1 MWFIILKATKNQDFT
16 LSLKDTVSEKPQEA
30 WGRGLGGGGVQ
41 TEVKRKIGGV
51 MKPDYK
57 TAKDTLINLWWVV
70 CHSAKNFSKWLLFHE
85 RNRINEK
92 VLFSPLTPAC
102 YFWLF
107 FEICFLHMMKTSLF
121 PSSVCTLI
129 DPEKE

>member
-1 MWFIILKATKNQDFT
+1 MIYNIKSHK
-16 LSLKDTVSEKPQEA
+16 KP
-30 WGRGLGGGGVQ
+30 GFHPLFKRYSFRKTTGGGGGGRVQ

-107 FEICFLHMMKTSLF
+107 FEICFLHMMKISLF